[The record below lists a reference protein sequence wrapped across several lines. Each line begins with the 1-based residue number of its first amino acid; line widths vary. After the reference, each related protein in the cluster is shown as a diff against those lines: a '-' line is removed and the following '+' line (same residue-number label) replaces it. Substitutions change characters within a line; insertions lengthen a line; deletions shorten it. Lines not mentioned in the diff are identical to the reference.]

1 MNHYEIKVKQKDGG
15 KTWEELL
22 PTQVFSTGNW
32 EEALK
37 EYVDA
42 LIDED
47 VDLSNVW
54 EYRCNIAGSPQGHY
68 FNPNW
73 QSFKEVK

>member
-1 MNHYEIKVKQKDGG
+1 MNHYEIKVKQKDGE

-22 PTQVFSTGNW
+22 PTHVFSTGNW
-32 EEALK
+32 EIALK

-47 VDLSNVW
+47 VDLSHVW
-54 EYRCNIAGSPQGHY
+54 EYRCNIYGSPQGHY

-73 QSFKEVK
+73 QSFKEA